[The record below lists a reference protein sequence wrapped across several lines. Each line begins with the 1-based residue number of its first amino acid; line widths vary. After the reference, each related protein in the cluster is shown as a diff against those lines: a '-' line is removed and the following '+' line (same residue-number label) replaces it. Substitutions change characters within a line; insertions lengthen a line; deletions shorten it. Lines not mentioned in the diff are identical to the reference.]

1 MAKLELY
8 GTKHCQYTAEVIEE
22 LEWRGEAFVYH
33 DVEEDAGALKRMLE
47 LTRNQCAVPVL
58 VEDGRV
64 KEIGYK
70 GRSCA
75 VAAPS

>member
-1 MAKLELY
+1 MAKLEVY
-8 GTKHCQYTAEVIEE
+8 GAKHCQYTAELLEE
-22 LEWRGEAFVYH
+22 LEWRGEAFVYL
-33 DVEEDAGALKRMLE
+33 DVEEDRAALKRMLE
-47 LTRNQCAVPVL
+47 LTRQRSVPIL

-75 VAAPS
+75 V